1 MNFFANKIRSKSPAE
16 LVRVLK
22 DNSTKL
28 EAGYAANNSME
39 IRKVCTRSI
48 LDGYSL

>member
-16 LVRVLK
+16 LVKVLK
-22 DNSTKL
+22 DNSIKL

-39 IRKVCTRSI
+39 IRKVGTRPI
-48 LDGYSL
+48 LGRYSL